1 MDTRIFVP
9 LIFAGFA
16 FAEILA
22 GRFHDKARSGNR
34 DIGIEIVS
42 TLVFIGLTVP
52 AIFYLSPMIVEAIA
66 PGSANAWAD
75 WPWWAMLV
83 IFLIFDDMLQYWWHR
98 TVHNVPWLYNLHR
111 AHHSGRYLNIRVAY
125 RNNIFYY
132 VMMPGIWIAA
142 ALVHLGFGPVY
153 MVYLVVKMTVIFA
166 AHSSLRWDDA
176 LYRIKWL
183 SPIMWMVER
192 TISTPATHAAHHG
205 LHADDGVTNYKGNY
219 GNLLFFWDVLF
230 GTARI
235 TRRYPEQF
243 GVENLPE
250 TKARTEL
257 AWPLFRK

>member
-1 MDTRIFVP
+1 
-9 LIFAGFA
+9 
-16 FAEILA
+16 
-22 GRFHDKARSGNR
+22 
-34 DIGIEIVS
+34 
-42 TLVFIGLTVP
+42 
-52 AIFYLSPMIVEAIA
+52 
-66 PGSANAWAD
+66 
-75 WPWWAMLV
+75 
-83 IFLIFDDMLQYWWHR
+83 
-98 TVHNVPWLYNLHR
+98 
-111 AHHSGRYLNIRVAY
+111 
-125 RNNIFYY
+125 
-132 VMMPGIWIAA
+132 MMPGIWIAA

-166 AHSSLRWDDA
+166 AHSSLRWDEA

-183 SPIMWMVER
+183 SPIMWVVER